1 MKIFFPRWQ
10 QIIQVILQ
18 MIKLKVSFVRGIFF
32 NELKVLAFVLNPLCK
47 VILELERRTA
57 DLSDCYLGLA
67 RIAFAIKRLLRQF
80 NSVFR
85 NYCIEKINQR
95 FDEFDDDNYLLT
107 FFLNP
112 SFQGNYF
119 FFICYVG
126 YVAL

>member
-1 MKIFFPRWQ
+1 MAANYSSYLTNDKIKG
-10 QIIQVILQ
+10 IIC
-18 MIKLKVSFVRGIFF
+18 SWNFF

-67 RIAFAIKRLLRQF
+67 RIAFAIKRLPRQF

-112 SFQGNYF
+112 SFRGNYF
-119 FFICYVG
+119 FLFVMLVMLLYK
-126 YVAL
+126 L